1 MDLDNLS
8 RLQTEAVN
16 PQTSLIDKLSTL
28 QMCAV
33 INQED
38 HRVAAS
44 VTPCL
49 PRIAAAIDALAPR
62 VRRGG
67 RVVYVGAGTS
77 GRLGILDASEIPPTF
92 AAPPEQ
98 FIGLIA
104 GGDAAIRRAQEGAE
118 DSLALA
124 EADMAA
130 LELRPELDSVVGIAA
145 SGRTPYV
152 LGCIGF
158 AKRKGCM
165 TIGVVCVEPSAL
177 GESGEVDFLIAPLP
191 GPEVVSG
198 STRLKAGTATKLV
211 LNMLSTGTMIRV
223 GKTYGNTMVGLV
235 ASNAKLRQRSR
246 NILRRLSAE
255 CASMSN
261 SELDSLLSR
270 CKGSLKLAL
279 LVVAT
284 GKPVEE
290 CREVLEAADQQLAK
304 ALELAATSTLQQ
316 GAEGRRQR
324 GQSTE
329 LILCIDGGGSKCAA
343 VVADKTGAVL
353 GRGEAG
359 PCNITDGTCLDDA
372 MTTLSAAIENAMQ
385 NARETYAPEQP
396 ELPPGTNNQTVGLV
410 LSQFSKTWIA
420 LAGLDRP
427 GLRDRIE
434 PKIAAV
440 LGRPS
445 VLLRLTND
453 VDLLAAAMTQHPEV
467 PSAIVLIAGTG
478 SVAMRY
484 TITEPGKVPT
494 RTARSGGWG
503 HLLGDE
509 GGGYSI
515 GLEAIKH
522 TLTVCEE
529 NRLGLRSDCLG
540 SNVGRLEQAIMQRF
554 GSSQSPSPSPSS
566 SSGGNMGLGLLS
578 EVLLGQRGE
587 SASVKSR
594 IAAAAQL
601 VVNLAPEDA
610 TAMAIVTSQVKAL
623 VDTVLERLIDPR
635 SQTAVAPEQTGLILS
650 GGVLRHELYRGLV
663 LERLAE
669 RGTKFAYT
677 ETVTDAGALGAK
689 SLVHSV

>member
-28 QMCAV
+28 QMCTV

-38 HRVAAS
+38 RRVAAS

-158 AKRKGCM
+158 AKRKGCI

-223 GKTYGNTMVGLV
+223 GKTYGNTMVDLV

-255 CASMSN
+255 CASMPN
-261 SELDSLLSR
+261 LELDSLLSR
-270 CKGSLKLAL
+270 CKGSVKLAL
-279 LVVAT
+279 LMVAT

-316 GAEGRRQR
+316 GAEGRLRD
-324 GQSTE
+324 QSTE

-343 VVADKTGAVL
+343 VVATKAGAVL

-359 PCNITDGTCLDDA
+359 PCNMCV
-372 MTTLSAAIENAMQ
+372 
-385 NARETYAPEQP
+385 P
-396 ELPPGTNNQTVGLV
+396 
-410 LSQFSKTWIA
+410 
-420 LAGLDRP
+420 
-427 GLRDRIE
+427 
-434 PKIAAV
+434 
-440 LGRPS
+440 
-445 VLLRLTND
+445 LL
-453 VDLLAAAMTQHPEV
+453 
-467 PSAIVLIAGTG
+467 
-478 SVAMRY
+478 
-484 TITEPGKVPT
+484 
-494 RTARSGGWG
+494 
-503 HLLGDE
+503 
-509 GGGYSI
+509 
-515 GLEAIKH
+515 
-522 TLTVCEE
+522 
-529 NRLGLRSDCLG
+529 
-540 SNVGRLEQAIMQRF
+540 
-554 GSSQSPSPSPSS
+554 
-566 SSGGNMGLGLLS
+566 LLS
-578 EVLLGQRGE
+578 RKDG
-587 SASVKSR
+587 
-594 IAAAAQL
+594 
-601 VVNLAPEDA
+601 
-610 TAMAIVTSQVKAL
+610 
-623 VDTVLERLIDPR
+623 
-635 SQTAVAPEQTGLILS
+635 
-650 GGVLRHELYRGLV
+650 
-663 LERLAE
+663 
-669 RGTKFAYT
+669 
-677 ETVTDAGALGAK
+677 
-689 SLVHSV
+689 